1 MVDIIFC
8 ESVPEQPQIQF
19 FTKEQAKTEN
29 YGRLFQGNYL
39 ETCLLPAVGG
49 TFRLLVGIGD
59 GASDLM
65 EVKNIYAKAV
75 GASMAYTEELALPL
89 LSSGQVCAELAEQE
103 RALVGAALEGMLLAC
118 YQPAKYKTE
127 TEKDAS
133 LTIRSIS
140 LYGVAPDAET
150 ERILIRKKAL
160 AEGIYFARDA
170 VNSPSN
176 MLRPMMFAGRVR
188 EFFAGLPAEVE
199 IYDRQALAE
208 MGLEA
213 LLTVGRGSSFAPCMT
228 VIRYLPEKDGAV
240 TALVGKGVTVDTGGY
255 CVKAANSMEGIKG
268 DMAGAAGVIAAM
280 YALAKSGGT
289 KNTVAV
295 IPMCENRISPD
306 AMLPGDVIT
315 SYSGKTIEILN
326 TDAEG
331 RLILADAVAFAVR
344 HEQAQRVLD
353 IATLTGAAGVTFGKY
368 MAPVLADGEEFYE
381 EFVRAQKISGEHYVR
396 LPFFKEH
403 ERMIESRWADVKNTG
418 GDTCGTITAGL
429 FIRAFAEGRQWIHLD
444 IAGTAE
450 AYDLGSSHAFYS
462 YGGTGAGAS
471 TMFELCC

>member
-8 ESVPEQPQIQF
+8 EAVPEQPQIQF
-19 FTKEQAKTEN
+19 FTKEQAKTQH
-29 YGRLFQGNYL
+29 YGRLFQGDYL

-75 GASMAYTEELALPL
+75 SAAGAYTDELALPM
-89 LSSGQVCAELAEQE
+89 LSSDQMSAELVKQ
-103 RALVGAALEGMLLAC
+103 ALVGAALEGMLLSC
-118 YQPAKYKTE
+118 YRPVKYKTE
-127 TEKDAS
+127 TEKGAA
-133 LTIRSIS
+133 LAIRKIV
-140 LYGVAPDAET
+140 LYGVVPDE
-150 ERILIRKKAL
+150 EMKQILMRKRAL

-170 VNSPSN
+170 VNSPPN
-176 MLRPMMFAGRVR
+176 MLRPMMFAERVR

-199 IYDRQALAE
+199 IYDRQALTK
-208 MGLEA
+208 MGMEA
-213 LLTVGRGSSFAPCMT
+213 LLTVGRGSSFEPCLT
-228 VIRYLPEKDGAV
+228 VVRYLPRKDGAV

-280 YALAKSGGT
+280 YALVKSGGT

-315 SYSGKTIEILN
+315 SYSKKTIEILN

-353 IATLTGAAGVTFGKY
+353 IATLTGAAGITFGKY
-368 MAPVLADGEEFYE
+368 MAPMLADGEEFYE
-381 EFVRAQKISGEHYVR
+381 EFVHAQKISGEHYVR

-418 GDTCGTITAGL
+418 GETCGTITAGL
-429 FIRAFAEGRQWIHLD
+429 FIRVFAEGRQWIHLD